1 LRLVVSIAKKYLGRG
16 MDMMDLVQE
25 GNIGLMRAVIK
36 FDYRKGFKFSTYAH
50 WWIRQAVTR
59 ALADQSRTIRL
70 PVHVAE
76 VVNKL
81 GRERHR
87 LLQSLCREPTL
98 EEISQAMAIGP
109 ERLEEIL
116 KMSRLPVSLETPIGD
131 ETDSGLGD
139 FLEARDL
146 PSPEESAL
154 SSDLKNQMEEALD
167 TLTDRESLVLRMRF
181 GMVGERT
188 HTLEEVGKEF
198 GVTRERVRQI
208 EVKALRKMREPSR
221 SHTLRDYLE

>member
-1 LRLVVSIAKKYLGRG
+1 
-16 MDMMDLVQE
+16 
-25 GNIGLMRAVIK
+25 
-36 FDYRKGFKFSTYAH
+36 
-50 WWIRQAVTR
+50 
-59 ALADQSRTIRL
+59 
-70 PVHVAE
+70 
-76 VVNKL
+76 
-81 GRERHR
+81 
-87 LLQSLCREPTL
+87 
-98 EEISQAMAIGP
+98 
-109 ERLEEIL
+109 
-116 KMSRLPVSLETPIGD
+116 VSLETPIGD

-208 EVKALRKMREPSR
+208 EVKALQKMREPSR
-221 SHTLRDYLE
+221 SSGLRDYLE